1 MMAGRLD
8 EYSDLILSVY
18 IPYAHGLYYD
28 YKGNCYRDVIEVQ
41 ILKNKINNK
50 MGRFS
55 MKEDIYLCTILDKT
69 EFNQQLIEELKE
81 KNPAINDLVIGFGL
95 ELANT

>member
-1 MMAGRLD
+1 
-8 EYSDLILSVY
+8 
-18 IPYAHGLYYD
+18 
-28 YKGNCYRDVIEVQ
+28 VQ

-55 MKEDIYLCTILDKT
+55 MKEDISLCTILDKT
-69 EFNQQLIEELKE
+69 EFNQRLINELKD

-95 ELANT
+95 EIVNNT